1 MTEAM
6 VKLAN
11 IMSTV
16 RVAVAFTSFTIASVI
31 FFVTC
36 SFCCAA
42 STRVRQRGKVA
53 AARGERGDGR
63 ISGPPRKSRFSEGRL
78 FDRIAVKKSSAILL
92 FEFFVSVLVH
102 FFIFS

>member
-1 MTEAM
+1 M
-6 VKLAN
+6 VTLAK

-42 STRVRQRGKVA
+42 SAQVRQRGTVA
-53 AARGERGDGR
+53 AARGERGDGK
-63 ISGPPRKSRFSEGRL
+63 IAGPPRKSCFSAGRL
-78 FDRIAVKKSSAILL
+78 FDRIAVKKSSANLL
-92 FEFFVSVLVH
+92 FDFFVNVLNH
-102 FFIFS
+102 FFIFP

>member
-6 VKLAN
+6 VKLAK

-36 SFCCAA
+36 SFCCAR
-42 STRVRQRGKVA
+42 TRVRQRGTVA
-53 AARGERGDGR
+53 AARGERGDGK
-63 ISGPPRKSRFSEGRL
+63 IEGSARKSCFSAGQL
-78 FDRIAVKKSSAILL
+78 FDRIAVKKNVCN
-92 FEFFVSVLVH
+92 FTF
-102 FFIFS
+102 